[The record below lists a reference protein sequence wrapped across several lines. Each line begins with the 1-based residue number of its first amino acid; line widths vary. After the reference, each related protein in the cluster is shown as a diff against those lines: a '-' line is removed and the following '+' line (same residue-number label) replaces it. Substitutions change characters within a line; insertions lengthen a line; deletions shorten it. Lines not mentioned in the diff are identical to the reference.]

1 MLTAVKYRIYP
12 NKNQSILINKTI
24 GCARFV
30 YNKMLGDFY
39 DNDLITTPAYYKKDY
54 PFLKEVDSLA
64 LANSQMNLKQAFRNY
79 KNNKDHFNKP
89 KFKKKSRSKLSYKTN
104 NKKSANTI
112 RIENG
117 RLILPKFK
125 SGIKIVLHKQIEGLI
140 KSVTI
145 EQVPSGYYTAS
156 ILYDVP
162 DNQEK
167 TILSKDNIVGIDLG
181 LTHLAITSDN
191 EKYDNPKH
199 FSKLQNKLAK
209 EQRILSRRFENNVK
223 ERIYDENG
231 DYVKTVFKKPLKD
244 CKNYQKQRRKVAK
257 IHNKIKNRRSDNL
270 HKVSTEIVKNH
281 DYIVL
286 ETLRV
291 HNMIK
296 NRKLSKSIT
305 DVGWSLFVNMIK
317 YKCERYGKE
326 CIQIDEWFPSS
337 QICSHC
343 DHKDGKK
350 VLSVREWTCGNCGT
364 HHDRDINAAINIK
377 NKGLELIS

>member
-1 MLTAVKYRIYP
+1 MLIAVKYRIYP
-12 NKNQSILINKTI
+12 NKNQSILINKTV

-30 YNKMLGDFY
+30 YNKMLSDFY
-39 DNDLITTPAYYKKDY
+39 DNDLITTPAYYKQDY

-64 LANSQMNLKQAFRNY
+64 LANSQMSLKQAFRNY
-79 KNNKDHFNKP
+79 KNNKDHFDKP
-89 KFKKKSRSKLSYKTN
+89 KFKKKSCSKLSYKTN
-104 NKKSANTI
+104 NQKGTI
-112 RIENG
+112 RIEND

-125 SGIKIVLHKQIEGLI
+125 SGIKIVLHRQIEGLI

-145 EQVPSGYYTAS
+145 EQVSSGYYTAS

-162 DNQEK
+162 DNQEE

-199 FSKLQNKLAK
+199 FRQLQNKLRK

-223 ERIYDENG
+223 ERVYDENG
-231 DYVKTVFKKPLKD
+231 DLDKIIFKKPLKD
-244 CKNYQKQRRKVAK
+244 CKNYQKQKRKVAK
-257 IHNKIKNRRSDNL
+257 IYNKIKNRRLDNL
-270 HKVSTEIVKNH
+270 HKVSTKVVKSH
-281 DYIVL
+281 DYIVM
-286 ETLRV
+286 ETLKV
-291 HNMIK
+291 HNLIK
-296 NRKLSKSIT
+296 NRKLSKSIA
-305 DVGWSLFVNMIK
+305 DVGWSMFVNMIK

-326 CIQIDEWFPSS
+326 CVQIDQWFPSS

-343 DHKDGKK
+343 DYKDGKK
-350 VLSVREWTCGNCGT
+350 ALSIREWTCSKCGT

-377 NKGLELIS
+377 NKGLEMIS

>member
-12 NKNQSILINKTI
+12 DKNQSILINKTI

-30 YNKMLGDFY
+30 YNLMLADFY

-79 KNNKDHFNKP
+79 KNNKDHFSKP

-112 RIENG
+112 RIENN

-125 SGIKIVLHKQIEGLI
+125 SGIKIVLHRQIEGLI

-156 ILYDVP
+156 ILYEVLDKP
-162 DNQEK
+162 IE
-167 TILSKDNIVGIDLG
+167 TTLSKENIVGIDLG

-191 EKYDNPKH
+191 KKYDNPKH
-199 FSKLQNKLAK
+199 FRKLQKKLAK
-209 EQRILSRRFENNVK
+209 EQKILSRRFNNNVK
-223 ERIYDENG
+223 ELVYDENG
-231 DYVKTVFKKPLKD
+231 NYVKTVFKKSLKD

-257 IHNKIKNRRSDNL
+257 IHNKIKNQRLDNL

-281 DYIVL
+281 DYVVL

-296 NRKLSKSIT
+296 NRKLSKSIA
-305 DVGWSLFVNMIK
+305 DVGWSMFVNMIK

-326 CIQIDEWFPSS
+326 CVQIDQWFPSS

-343 DHKDGKK
+343 NHKDGRK
-350 VLSVREWTCGNCGT
+350 VLSVREWTCSNCGT